1 MPETGT
7 SPVVVDP
14 ALAEAPAGLGR
25 RERRRPSAR
34 GRRPRRNWAGWL
46 FALPALAFYGVFNF
60 RAVLQSVQYSFY
72 DWNGIGP
79 STFVGLD
86 NYVAI
91 VTDPEL
97 LEPLVHALILIM
109 FFTALPVAFGLVAAA
124 AMRSITGRVV
134 GPLARTVL
142 FLPQIIPGAAAGVA
156 WVWMYADNGLV
167 NQVLRLVG
175 FDGFARAWLGD
186 YDWALVAVGF
196 IGTWLSTGFCT
207 LLLMAGIGKIDAST
221 YEAARLDGA
230 GAVSQFR
237 YVTVPGLKQEIGVCV
252 TVTIISALASFDV
265 VYLAT
270 QGGPGGQTMV
280 PGVKVYTLAFSESRL
295 GDASALA
302 VVLALLIVCIIVPLQ
317 RFFRED

>member
-1 MPETGT
+1 MPDTGT
-7 SPVVVDP
+7 SPVVVAP
-14 ALAEAPAGLGR
+14 ELAEEVGR
-25 RERRRPSAR
+25 RERRRPSPR

-97 LEPLVHALILIM
+97 LEPLLHALILII

-124 AMRSITGRVV
+124 TMRSITGRFT
-134 GPLARTVL
+134 GALARTVL

-175 FDGFARAWLGD
+175 FDGFTRAWLGD

-207 LLLMAGIGKIDAST
+207 LLLMAGIGKIDASI
-221 YEAARLDGA
+221 YEASGLDGA
-230 GAVSQFR
+230 GPLAQFR
-237 YVTVPGLKQEIGVCV
+237 HITVPGLRQEIGVCV

-302 VVLALLIVCIIVPLQ
+302 VVLALLIICIIVPLQ
-317 RFFRED
+317 RYFRED

>member
-1 MPETGT
+1 MTQVGT
-7 SPVVVDP
+7 APVITTP
-14 ALAEAPAGLGR
+14 PSSTSRRGR
-25 RERRRPSAR
+25 RRRPRLGAPGT
-34 GRRPRRNWAGWL
+34 GRWRGWL
-46 FALPALAFYGVFNF
+46 FALPALGFYVFFNL

-79 STFVGLD
+79 STWVGLE
-86 NYVAI
+86 NYRAI
-91 VTDPEL
+91 FTDREL
-97 LEPLVHALILIM
+97 LEPLLHALILIA

-124 AMRSITGRVV
+124 TMQSIQGRFTGA
-134 GPLARTVL
+134 LARTVL

-156 WVWMYADNGLV
+156 WVWMYSSNGVV
-167 NQVLRLVG
+167 NQILRLIG
-175 FDGFARAWLGD
+175 LGEFTRAWLGD
-186 YDWALVAVGF
+186 FDWALVAVGF

-207 LLLMAGIGKIDAST
+207 LLLMSGVGRIDPSL

-230 GAVSQFR
+230 GATARFR
-237 YVTVPGLKQEIGVCV
+237 HITVPSLKQEIGVCT

-270 QGGPGGQTMV
+270 QGGPGGATMV
-280 PGVKVYTLAFSESRL
+280 PGVKVYNLAFSESRL

-302 VVLALLIVCIIVPLQ
+302 VVLALLIVAIIIPLQ